1 MTETEKRKHRCCFT
15 GHRPEKLHCCEEVY
29 RAAIEREISKAIN
42 DGLHTFISGVAWGVD
57 IVAAEIVLQHRASDP
72 TIHLICAVPH
82 PGFEK
87 RMSEAWQRRYQAVLE
102 NADIVRT
109 ISQTQSR
116 GCYQTRNIWMV
127 DRSARVIA
135 LFNGESGGTKNTIE
149 YAKRAG
155 VETVVID
162 PRNLPTHE

>member
-1 MTETEKRKHRCCFT
+1 MTEAEKRKHRCCFT
-15 GHRPEKLHCCEEVY
+15 GHRPEKLHCSEEVY
-29 RAAIEREISKAIN
+29 RAELELEIRRAID
-42 DGLHTFISGVAWGVD
+42 DGLHTFISGTAWGVD
-57 IVAAEIVLQHRASDP
+57 IVAAEVVLQYKASDP

-87 RMSEAWQRRYQAVLE
+87 RMSEAWQQRYKAVLE

-109 ISQTQSR
+109 INQTQSR

-135 LFNGESGGTKNTIE
+135 VFNGESGGTKSTID
-149 YAKRAG
+149 YAKRTG

-162 PRNLPTHE
+162 PRTLPTHG

>member
-1 MTETEKRKHRCCFT
+1 MHEIR
-15 GHRPEKLHCCEEVY
+15 
-29 RAAIEREISKAIN
+29 RAID
-42 DGLHTFISGVAWGVD
+42 DGFRTFISGVAWGVD
-57 IVAAEIVLQHRASDP
+57 IVAAEVVLQHKASDP

-87 RMSEAWQRRYQAVLE
+87 RMGEAWQQRYKAVLE

-109 ISQTQSR
+109 INQTQSR

-135 LFNGESGGTKNTIE
+135 VFNGESGGTKSTID
-149 YAKRAG
+149 YAKRTG

-162 PRNLPTHE
+162 PRTLPTHG